1 MSKTILI
8 TGSSIGIGRATALRF
23 AEDGFNVIVNYLNN
37 QNGAEEVVVEIQKM
51 GAKAIAIKADVTK
64 EDEVK
69 KLIELSVKEFGTIDI
84 LVNNVGGYIDGD
96 EWNGNLQT
104 WKDTF
109 EKNVISTL
117 NVSKFVIPIFQKE
130 QKGVIINLASR
141 YCNDG
146 QIDAI
151 AYAASKA
158 TIVNITQAYAKL
170 LAPFGRVNSVAPGP
184 VNTGYWLRAD
194 KEEKDKNLNM
204 IPMKRFS
211 EPFEIADLI
220 YFLCSDNAKS
230 ITGQNIF
237 IDGGHSNLKIN

>member
-8 TGSSIGIGRATALRF
+8 TGSSSGIGRAAALRF

-37 QNGAEEVVVEIQKM
+37 QNGAEEVVVEMQKM

-69 KLIELSVKEFGTIDI
+69 KLTELSVKEFGTIDI

-130 QKGVIINLASR
+130 QKGIIINLSSR
-141 YCNDG
+141 LCVDG
-146 QIDAI
+146 QTDSI
-151 AYAASKA
+151 AYASSKA
-158 TIVNITQAYAKL
+158 AIVNITQTYAKL
-170 LAPFGRVNSVAPGP
+170 LAPFGRANSVAPGP
-184 VNTGYWLRAD
+184 VNTGYWLKAE
-194 KEEKDKNLNM
+194 KEEIDQNILM
-204 IPMKRFS
+204 SPMKRFA
-211 EPFEIADLI
+211 EPSEIADLI
-220 YFLCSDNAKS
+220 FYLCSDSAKS

-237 IDGGHSNLKIN
+237 IDGGYSSIK